1 MKAQELRIGNL
12 IQIELGEREIAKV
25 EELTLETG
33 ESNNQYYF
41 LETNLLSNNSKW
53 VDPIDFFEP
62 IPLTE
67 EWLLKFGF
75 TKKRNLRGNKIDI
88 SAFSWFINNQEFLE
102 LKKYHCG
109 DYDEGQTFYPTI
121 NYCDTNLVINYVH
134 QLQNVYFALRNQELT
149 IKE

>member
-1 MKAQELRIGNL
+1 MKANELRIGNL
-12 IQIELGEREIAKV
+12 IQIELELGEREIAKV

-75 TKKRNLRGNKIDI
+75 EEQEHDFVSRYFGNDERI
-88 SAFSWFINNQEFLE
+88 FLNKDNSHFNIFYKQDNTDE
-102 LKKYHCG
+102 TIEVILLSIQLK
-109 DYDEGQTFYPTI
+109 
-121 NYCDTNLVINYVH
+121 NVH
-134 QLQNVYFALRNQELT
+134 QLQNLYFALTGEELT
-149 IKE
+149 ISE